1 MIRGQIWTVSRLEYA
16 GQCRDNLDSGI
27 NKPTRTVG
35 WRHLGALELL
45 PWRKDET
52 ETNIVLAGPD
62 AECTYTWYLC
72 TNMCQRTC
80 VREPATQWDD
90 GAHAHAHAHTHGKC
104 SSDGK
109 RECSQREPVYL
120 CPWHILH
127 TERINTEENC
137 PRPSLGRFKFR
148 FGFRSWTANRIAASR
163 EGLSVPYLK
172 G

>member
-72 TNMCQRTC
+72 TNMCQRTLLMLMGS
-80 VREPATQWDD
+80 VHQM
-90 GAHAHAHAHTHGKC
+90 GKG
-104 SSDGK
+104 SALRGN
-109 RECSQREPVYL
+109 L
-120 CPWHILH
+120 CTYVLGIYYIL
-127 TERINTEENC
+127 N
-137 PRPSLGRFKFR
+137 
-148 FGFRSWTANRIAASR
+148 A
-163 EGLSVPYLK
+163 
-172 G
+172 